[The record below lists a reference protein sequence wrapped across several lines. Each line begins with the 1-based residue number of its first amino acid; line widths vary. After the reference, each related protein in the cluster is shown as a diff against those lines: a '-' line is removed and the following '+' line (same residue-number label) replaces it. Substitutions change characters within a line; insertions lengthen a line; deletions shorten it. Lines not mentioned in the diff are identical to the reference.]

1 MPKEEGNDRIIN
13 SQIFGFFSAAA
24 IEEAVQQHA
33 NYKKDEDHKQ
43 RAWQDSGGDKAEKTH
58 TEGS

>member
-1 MPKEEGNDRIIN
+1 MPKEEGNDKNIN
-13 SQIFGFFSAAA
+13 SQVCGFFSAAA

-43 RAWQDSGGDKAEKTH
+43 HASKGGGTSEKQN
-58 TEGS
+58 TERSS